1 MTALSAVNEEKSVTC
16 IVCPRGCR
24 IKVSIKGGEIIRIS
38 GNLCKRGAD
47 YARSEVTQPMRV
59 LTTTMR
65 LEDGH
70 LLPVKT
76 ARPIPK
82 ELLFEAVRELSGVR
96 VKGPI
101 EIGQVVY
108 SNVAGTGVDV
118 VATRSW
124 N

>member
-1 MTALSAVNEEKSVTC
+1 MTALSATSEEKTVTC
-16 IVCPRGCR
+16 IICPRGCR
-24 IKVSIKGGEIIRIS
+24 VKVTIEGGEITRIS
-38 GNLCKRGAD
+38 GNLCRRGAD
-47 YARSEVTQPMRV
+47 YARAEVTQPMRV
-59 LTTTMR
+59 LTTTVR

-82 ELLFEAVRELSGVR
+82 ALIFEALKELSGVR
-96 VKGPI
+96 VKTPV

>member
-1 MTALSAVNEEKSVTC
+1 
-16 IVCPRGCR
+16 
-24 IKVSIKGGEIIRIS
+24 
-38 GNLCKRGAD
+38 
-47 YARSEVTQPMRV
+47 MRV
-59 LTTTMR
+59 LTTTVR